1 MGSKYP
7 TARMVEPAVE
17 STFSTWNSG
26 GYCQY
31 LRGIPKYPR
40 MNCGKNVRLK
50 PMNTSSAANL
60 PDAAGYMRP
69 DQKSEDCNRNT
80 RHRHEVVTEDAF
92 AGETRDHFALYRH
105 RRQDHDVDRGVR
117 VKPEQMLKQQRI
129 AAAVRI
135 KNPQI
140 EGAFKHH
147 QQQ

>member
-50 PMNTSSAANL
+50 PMNTSRAANL
-60 PDAAGYMRP
+60 PHASGYMRP
-69 DQKSEDCNRNT
+69 EIFGHQKCSRPDYPMT
-80 RHRHEVVTEDAF
+80 APPTLMYWKSAI
-92 AGETRDHFALYRH
+92 T
-105 RRQDHDVDRGVR
+105 
-117 VKPEQMLKQQRI
+117 K
-129 AAAVRI
+129 
-135 KNPQI
+135 
-140 EGAFKHH
+140 
-147 QQQ
+147 